1 MTSRGRRDRIWAIGK
16 ESIPACFLIGR
27 AGGGHEDDRDGLA
40 DLRRVLGDERHPA
53 DDRVDV
59 LTQIRGVG
67 PHTATL
73 VNGGPWSFRRSQAQY
88 R

>member
-1 MTSRGRRDRIWAIGK
+1 M
-16 ESIPACFLIGR
+16 
-27 AGGGHEDDRDGLA
+27 
-40 DLRRVLGDERHPA
+40 LGDERHPA

-73 VNGGPWSFRRSQAQY
+73 VNGGPWSFRRSQAPY
-88 R
+88 RSLIDTGAATVRLNRLDI